1 MRIPWSDNDLNYL
14 IKNFPN
20 NFTSDI
26 AKILNR
32 SEKSII
38 TKANKLKLKK
48 TKNHISLC
56 IGLRNKLVGHKWTEI
71 ELIDIANKY
80 KSRSEFQKKDSA
92 AYSAAKKLGV
102 LDRICSHMINKSFSI
117 PQLILKDI
125 ISEIFKTELNY
136 NDRKVLKP
144 YEIDIYLPKFK
155 LGFEYNGKGWHTKN
169 ENDILKSKIANEKNI
184 TLITIV
190 ENSRDYILD
199 IKFQLIDK
207 LGLLNNFLKINE
219 KTINDIKVKNPYSE
233 IYDIND
239 LIKICNNYTSFKDF
253 YTNEK
258 SVYAKISKLGLIDK
272 CTSHMCCRRKKRNI
286 DEVKDIVLKYKILL
300 DFIKNESGTYQYIK
314 KNNLEYLISHL
325 KRS

>member
-1 MRIPWSDNDLNYL
+1 MRTSWSDNDLNYL

-38 TKANKLKLKK
+38 TKANKLGLKK

-71 ELIDIANKY
+71 ELIGIANKY

-92 AYSAAKKLGV
+92 AYSAAKRLGI

-136 NDRKVLKP
+136 NDRKVFCL
-144 YEIDIYLPKFK
+144 
-155 LGFEYNGKGWHTKN
+155 
-169 ENDILKSKIANEKNI
+169 
-184 TLITIV
+184 
-190 ENSRDYILD
+190 
-199 IKFQLIDK
+199 
-207 LGLLNNFLKINE
+207 
-219 KTINDIKVKNPYSE
+219 
-233 IYDIND
+233 
-239 LIKICNNYTSFKDF
+239 
-253 YTNEK
+253 
-258 SVYAKISKLGLIDK
+258 
-272 CTSHMCCRRKKRNI
+272 
-286 DEVKDIVLKYKILL
+286 
-300 DFIKNESGTYQYIK
+300 TYQ
-314 KNNLEYLISHL
+314 LPSL
-325 KRS
+325 RRM

>member
-48 TKNHISLC
+48 TKNHISLS

-71 ELIDIANKY
+71 ELID
-80 KSRSEFQKKDSA
+80 
-92 AYSAAKKLGV
+92 
-102 LDRICSHMINKSFSI
+102 
-117 PQLILKDI
+117 
-125 ISEIFKTELNY
+125 
-136 NDRKVLKP
+136 
-144 YEIDIYLPKFK
+144 
-155 LGFEYNGKGWHTKN
+155 
-169 ENDILKSKIANEKNI
+169 
-184 TLITIV
+184 
-190 ENSRDYILD
+190 
-199 IKFQLIDK
+199 
-207 LGLLNNFLKINE
+207 
-219 KTINDIKVKNPYSE
+219 
-233 IYDIND
+233 
-239 LIKICNNYTSFKDF
+239 
-253 YTNEK
+253 
-258 SVYAKISKLGLIDK
+258 K
-272 CTSHMCCRRKKRNI
+272 CTAHMCCRRKKRNI

-325 KRS
+325 KRI